1 MRRDGWKYEHV
12 LGFALEHP
20 WAVTPSMRSTI
31 ANILARRIA
40 GNDEPPDTVALVAR
54 ANQMQAVAPGGTVA
68 VIPFYGVVAPRMN
81 LFSEI
86 SGGTTFESLTAQLLE
101 ALALPDL
108 SAIVFDVDSPG
119 GNVAG
124 ASEFAREV
132 LKARAKVP
140 VYAVAQYLCCSAA
153 YWPMACATEVIAA
166 PSAMVGSIGVYAIH
180 DDVSAALDSIGIK
193 RSVFSAGKYKAE
205 GADGGALTEDAAA
218 HVQKLVDSSYA
229 RMVGDIAK
237 GRGVSADDIRGG
249 YGQGRTVNADDALR
263 LGMVD
268 RIATMSETLTRITST
283 RPAVGVRALA
293 PDSSAVTAQEP
304 ATVTAQGTP
313 TTLAAFERELYE
325 LTLKGFLQ

>member
-20 WAVTPSMRSTI
+20 WAVTASMRSTI
-31 ANILARRIA
+31 AHILARRIS
-40 GNDEPPDTVALVAR
+40 GDDSEPDTIALVAR
-54 ANQMQAVAPGGTVA
+54 ANRFDMKAQGGSVA
-68 VIPFYGVVAPRMN
+68 VIPIYGVIAPRMN
-81 LFSEI
+81 LLSEM
-86 SGGTTFESLTAQLLE
+86 SGGTTFEALTAQLHE

-132 LKARAKVP
+132 LKARTKVP
-140 VYAVAQYLCCSAA
+140 IYAQAQYLCCSAA
-153 YWPMACATEVIAA
+153 YWPMACATEIIAS
-166 PSAMVGSIGVYAIH
+166 PSAMIGSIGVYAIH
-180 DDVSAALDSIGIK
+180 DDVSAALDKIGIK
-193 RSVFSAGKYKAE
+193 RSVFSAGKFKAE
-205 GADGGALTEDAAA
+205 GADGGALTEEAAEY
-218 HVQKLVDSSYA
+218 VQRLVDSSYA

-237 GRGVSADDIRGG
+237 GRGCSADAIRSG
-249 YGQGRTVNADDALR
+249 YGEGRTVNADDALR

-268 RIATMSETLTRITST
+268 AIATLSDTLARLTST
-283 RPAVGVRALA
+283 TSTVGVRALTSA
-293 PDSSAVTAQEP
+293 TSAVTAQEP

-325 LTLKGFLQ
+325 LELKGLSL